1 MQITRG
7 QFLAVMK
14 HFMLTDESKHDD
26 LSSLYERYTSNEIG
40 DEELVSA
47 LGELGID
54 AEETAASIMA
64 I

>member
-1 MQITRG
+1 
-7 QFLAVMK
+7 
-14 HFMLTDESKHDD
+14 MLTDESKHDD